1 MAVLEV
7 GDSDFEEKVLKSE
20 KPVLVDFWAPWCM
33 PCRMVGPIVEE
44 LSNQFEGQAGFAKV
58 NVDEA
63 PDVAARFGIRSIPT
77 LMIFK
82 SGECVETMVG
92 ACPKEY
98 FQGKVENAIGKKE
111 EEKGEESD
119 HQG

>member
-7 GDSDFEEKVLKSE
+7 GDKDFDEKVLKSE
-20 KPVLVDFWAPWCM
+20 KPVMVDFWAPWCM
-33 PCRMVGPIVEE
+33 PCRMVGPIIED
-44 LSNQFEGQAGFAKV
+44 LSNSHGEQASFVKV

-63 PDVAARFGIRSIPT
+63 PQVAARFGIRSIPT
-77 LMIFK
+77 IMIFK

-98 FQGKVENAIGKKE
+98 FQSKVEEAVGGSDKKE
-111 EEKGEESD
+111 GE
-119 HQG
+119 

>member
-33 PCRMVGPIVEE
+33 PCLMVSPIVEE
-44 LSNQFEGQAGFAKV
+44 LSGTFEGQANFVKM
-58 NVDEA
+58 NVDDSPQTA
-63 PDVAARFGIRSIPT
+63 SRFGIRSIPT

-92 ACPKEY
+92 ASPKEY
-98 FQGKVENAIGKKE
+98 LQGKLENAIGRKDE
-111 EEKGEESD
+111 
-119 HQG
+119 